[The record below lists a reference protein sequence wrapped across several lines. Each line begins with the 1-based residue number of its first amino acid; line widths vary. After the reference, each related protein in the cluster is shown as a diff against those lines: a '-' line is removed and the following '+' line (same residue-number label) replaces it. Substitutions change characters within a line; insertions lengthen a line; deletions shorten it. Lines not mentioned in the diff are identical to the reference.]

1 MRLSEFLLI
10 SDTWEERAKQVLS
23 RFHYR
28 SPDEIDI
35 EEICWK
41 YGIIIKPLHPDF
53 MDDMDD
59 YEEAKGLKALSKP
72 KKDGKRKRGVIHL
85 RPKIPSIER
94 KLLLAEEFCHL
105 HAHFSIQLTAPQLV
119 LSKEESQAKKMSA
132 YLLMPHNFL
141 TEVIHS
147 AADEA
152 VLVSD
157 IADHFLVTEE
167 FAHYRLELLFNRRI
181 DGFLAFGNKLR
192 SYTRYE

>member
-10 SDTWEERAKQVLS
+10 SDTWEERAKRVLS
-23 RFHYR
+23 KFCYC

-53 MDDMDD
+53 MDD
-59 YEEAKGLKALSKP
+59 YEEAEGLKALSKP
-72 KKDGKRKRGVIHL
+72 VEKEKGKRKRGVIHL
-85 RPKIPSIER
+85 QPKLPTIER
-94 KLLLAEEFCHL
+94 KLLLSEEFCHL
-105 HAHFSIQLTAPQLV
+105 HAHFSIQLSSPQLT
-119 LSKEESQAKKMSA
+119 LSKEESQARKMSA
-132 YLLMPHNFL
+132 YLLMPHSFL
-141 TEVIHS
+141 TDVIRS
-147 AADEA
+147 ATDEG

-181 DGFLAFGNKLR
+181 DAFLTLGNRLG